1 METLRAKARVLNWIR
16 ILHGD
21 DRCTWQDVFSE
32 ESNKPLDP
40 LLGKGLESVERP
52 CLLWLIV
59 LLQDPPSL
67 PYGIVVDCLGG
78 GGQISV
84 CPEKLGDPRVN
95 CRADA
100 LVRGPLDGP
109 RFPVLGELPVCGT
122 GEPLLDGAG
131 RI

>member
-1 METLRAKARVLNWIR
+1 METLRATARVLNRIR

-21 DRCTWQDVFSE
+21 HRCTWQDVFSE
-32 ESNKPLDP
+32 ESNKSLDP
-40 LLGKGLESVERP
+40 LLGKGLETIERP

-67 PYGIVVDCLGG
+67 PHGIVVHCLGG

-84 CPEKLGDPRVN
+84 GPEKLGDPRVN

-100 LVRGPLDGP
+100 LVRSPLDGP
-109 RFPVLGELPVCGT
+109 GVPSL
-122 GEPLLDGAG
+122 
-131 RI
+131 